1 MKCSINYKIF
11 NIIIDSPNYFSYS
24 NLTFLYK
31 SCDNSY
37 LGFVLP
43 RRLGPAY
50 KRNLFKRRC
59 REIFRTMNKRAC
71 FLNLG
76 VIIKTNDVY
85 VGYDNINNAFS
96 GLSNNIS
103 LK

>member
-1 MKCSINYKIF
+1 MNCSINYKIF
-11 NIIIDSPNYFSYS
+11 NNIIDSPNYFSHS
-24 NLTFLYK
+24 GLTFLYK
-31 SCDNSY
+31 SCDNSC

-43 RRLGPAY
+43 RRLGPAH

-59 REIFRTMNKRAC
+59 REIFRTMNKKEY

-76 VIIKTNDVY
+76 VIIKTKDIY
-85 VGYDNINNAFS
+85 MDYDNINNAFS
-96 GLSNNIS
+96 GLSNNVS